1 MKIKNSSRKWSHK
14 YDGIRVFPFL
24 PNLLLTPTLTFPLWT
39 SENQIVIVGSR
50 SGRISQSQC
59 MFPHFVIGFV
69 LLLLLLTVWFSLV
82 HKRNVSDGVVSGIR
96 TLFSLAHK
104 LYDFAYNS
112 DSDSVASEN
121 QPLVHEHW
129 QELYLFILLLALYVI
144 LYNNIYQNNRAA
156 SMAAKVNPPFHYW
169 LEIDKRIN
177 DVVYPKP
184 LYHSRASGSK
194 VPLQ

>member
-24 PNLLLTPTLTFPLWT
+24 PTLLLTPTLTFPLWT
-39 SENQIVIVGSR
+39 SENEIVIVGSR

-59 MFPHFVIGFV
+59 TFPHFVIGFV
-69 LLLLLLTVWFSLV
+69 LLLLLLTLTVWFSLV
-82 HKRNVSDGVVSGIR
+82 HKRNVSDGVVSGIG

-121 QPLVHEHW
+121 QPLVLEHW
-129 QELYLFILLLALYVI
+129 QELYLFILLLALYII

-156 SMAAKVNPPFHYW
+156 PMATKVNPPFHYW
-169 LEIDKRIN
+169 
-177 DVVYPKP
+177 
-184 LYHSRASGSK
+184 
-194 VPLQ
+194 